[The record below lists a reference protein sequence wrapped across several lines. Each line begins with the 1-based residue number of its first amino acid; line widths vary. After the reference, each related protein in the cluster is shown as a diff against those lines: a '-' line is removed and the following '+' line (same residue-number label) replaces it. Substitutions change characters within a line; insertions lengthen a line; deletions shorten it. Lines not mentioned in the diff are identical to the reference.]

1 MKNCKQKR
9 IVLNRRNKRLLF
21 YSVLIAFPTLQFL
34 FFYVITNLN
43 SFSLAFRTYTEA
55 ADHSYQY
62 TFGLF
67 DNLGTAFNVIATNG
81 DLVLNSLYLYL
92 INLVIV
98 SSLALFFSYYIAKRY
113 VLSGLFRVVLFLPTI
128 ISQVVLVTLYKLI
141 LNDGFTSFMT
151 QLGLSDYLIENGLQ
165 QGLLNGP
172 ENVQYVCVLIFNVWI
187 SFGSNVLLYTGSMS
201 GIDPSIIESAQL
213 DGISFFKE
221 FVYIYVPLIWPT
233 FVTFVVTG
241 LTALFTSTMN
251 LPSFYGVSQPAP
263 FSVFGFFLYTQT
275 MSSGL
280 VSPFPGSVYSYSV
293 LAAIGLII
301 TLVMVPITL
310 GVKKLMEK
318 YGPSV
323 D

>member
-1 MKNCKQKR
+1 MRTCKKER
-9 IVLNRRNKRLLF
+9 FVLNRKRKRILF
-21 YSVLIAFPTLQFL
+21 YSILIAFPSLQFL
-34 FFYVITNLN
+34 FFYIITNLN
-43 SFSLAFRTYTEA
+43 SFLLAFRVYKEA

-67 DNLGTAFNVIATNG
+67 ENIKTAFEVIMKNG

-92 INLVIV
+92 INLFIV
-98 SSLALFFSYYIAKRY
+98 SSLALFFSYYIAKKY

-141 LNDGFTSFMT
+141 LNDAFVSLMTS
-151 QLGLSDYLIENGLQ
+151 LGLKDRLIDKGLQ

-172 ENVQYVCVLIFNVWI
+172 KNVQYACVLFFNVWI
-187 SFGSNVLLYTGSMS
+187 SFGTNVLLYTGSMS
-201 GIDPSIIESAQL
+201 GIDPSVIESAQL
-213 DGISFFKE
+213 DGIGFLKAFI
-221 FVYIYVPLIWPT
+221 YIYLPLIWPT

-251 LPSFYGVSQPAP
+251 LPSFYGVSQPPP

-280 VSPFPGSVYSYSV
+280 VSPFPGSVYNYSV
-293 LAAIGLII
+293 LSSIGLII
-301 TLVMVPITL
+301 TLVMVPVTL
-310 GVKKLMEK
+310 SVKRLMEK
-318 YGPSV
+318 YGPSTE
-323 D
+323 